1 MSQLAGLLDGP
12 ALPPPKGVTPEVN
25 NHSGEQALYF
35 VVASLCTIVPGMLL
49 LLRLY
54 TKLRIS
60 RNVDLTDCKDPE
72 NVSSHF

>member
-12 ALPPPKGVTPEVN
+12 ALSLPKGVTPEVN

-54 TKLRIS
+54 TKLRIF
-60 RNVDLTDCKDPE
+60 RKVDLTDCKNPE
-72 NVSSHF
+72 MVSSLF